1 MDNKTACQEI
11 LTKRPFSLSK
21 LALIGAFMKRI
32 VLAIALVFALMFSLL
47 SGAEAV
53 QFDYGQFEGLPY
65 TLPVVTVSSPS
76 SSEPYNVPDV
86 PLNVTVQIRST
97 IYAGNV
103 ERIRWLNYSLD
114 GQASVPMTLNV
125 PSDLS
130 PPYNVQG
137 KEVLAGLPDGN
148 HNLTIY
154 GETFVGG
161 LNGYFNETVSFTV
174 DTTPEPEPFP
184 QSLIIASAIAIAV
197 ICTSLSLLIYFKNR
211 KH

>member
-1 MDNKTACQEI
+1 MKKT
-11 LTKRPFSLSK
+11 T
-21 LALIGAFMKRI
+21 LAVI
-32 VLAIALVFALMFSLL
+32 LVFALTLI
-47 SGAEAV
+47 SGAKPL
-53 QFDYGQFEGLPY
+53 QFDYTQFEGLPY
-65 TLPVVTVSSPS
+65 DPPIVSLASPS
-76 SSEPYNVPDV
+76 QNTTYNVPDV
-86 PLNVTVQIRST
+86 PLNVTIQIRGF
-97 IYAGNV
+97 IYHNI

-114 GQASVPMTLNV
+114 GQTPVPMTLNV

-137 KEVLAGLPDGN
+137 NEVLAGLPNGN

-161 LNGYFNETVSFTV
+161 LSGYFNETVSFTV
-174 DTTPEPEPFP
+174 DTTPEPEAFP